1 MAEVSSSKGS
11 PTLDMTPMVD
21 LAFLLVTFFMLTA
34 TSRVTEPVVVDTP
47 SSTADKLL
55 PKNVILIS
63 IDDKGKPF
71 YNINNY
77 DVRKKTL
84 ERMGQ
89 QYKIAFTQ
97 KELETFGGMTSIG
110 VPIEQLKQYINMEDA
125 DRVKFN
131 SYGIPSGSKKDTLN
145 HHLAN
150 ELRDWIQ
157 FGRVEAARQAKTEE
171 AKAKE
176 LGREFK
182 YEPLRFAIKA
192 DGKTNYIAVKDI
204 IKVFTDIDIYRFNL
218 ITDLEQGPEE
228 KK

>member
-1 MAEVSSSKGS
+1 MAEVQSSKGS
-11 PTLDMTPMVD
+11 PSLDMTPMVD

-71 YNINNY
+71 YNINNSE
-77 DVRKKTL
+77 VRKKTL
-84 ERMGQ
+84 QKMGQ
-89 QYKIAFTQ
+89 QYKISFTE

-110 VPIEQLKQYINMEDA
+110 VPIAQLKEYINMEDA
-125 DRVKFN
+125 KRVAIK
-131 SYGIPSGSKKDTLN
+131 SPGIPHDSL
-145 HHLAN
+145 HN
-150 ELRDWIQ
+150 ELGDWIQ
-157 FGRVEAARQAKTEE
+157 FGRIEAAKQAKTEE
-171 AKAKE
+171 ERAEK

-182 YEPLRFAIKA
+182 YEPLRYAIKA
-192 DGKTNYIAVKDI
+192 DGQANYIAVKEI

-218 ITDLEQGPEE
+218 ITDLEQGPVAAE
-228 KK
+228 

>member
-63 IDDKGKPF
+63 IDDKGRPF
-71 YNINNY
+71 YNINNS

-84 ERMGQ
+84 ERMGA
-89 QYKIAFTQ
+89 QYKITFTEEEKQ
-97 KELETFGGMTSIG
+97 TFSGMTSFG
-110 VPIEQLKQYINMEDA
+110 VPVAQLKQYINMEDA
-125 DRVKFN
+125 DRVKLK
-131 SYGIPSGSKKDTLN
+131 SPGIPHDSL
-145 HHLAN
+145 HN
-150 ELRDWIQ
+150 ELGDWIR
-157 FGRVEAARQAKTEE
+157 FGQIEAARQAKTE
-171 AKAKE
+171 KE
-176 LGREFK
+176 RAEKLGREFK
-182 YEPLRFAIKA
+182 YEPLRYAIKA
-192 DGKTNYIAVKDI
+192 DAQANYIAVKDI
-204 IKVFTDIDIYRFNL
+204 IKVFTDMEIYRFNL

-228 KK
+228 AK

>member
-34 TSRVTEPVVVDTP
+34 TSRVTEPVIVDTP

-71 YNINNY
+71 YNINNN

-84 ERMGQ
+84 QKMGQ
-89 QYKIAFTQ
+89 QYKITFTE
-97 KELETFGGMTSIG
+97 KELTTFSGMTSIG
-110 VPIEQLKQYINMEDA
+110 VPMSQLKEYINMEDA
-125 DRVKFN
+125 KRVAVR
-131 SYGIPSGSKKDTLN
+131 SPGIPHDSL
-145 HHLAN
+145 HN
-150 ELRDWIQ
+150 ELGDWIR
-157 FGRVEAARQAKTEE
+157 FGQIEAARQAKTE
-171 AKAKE
+171 KE
-176 LGREFK
+176 RAEKLGREFK

-192 DGKTNYIAVKDI
+192 DAKTNYIAVKDI
-204 IKVFTDIDIYRFNL
+204 IKVFTDMDIYRFNL
-218 ITDLEQGPEE
+218 ITDLEQGPVAQ
-228 KK
+228 